1 VPGSRQQFRHA
12 FSLLLLCASLTGLAQ
27 SQSSGLKASPLRIES
42 EERQTRFF
50 GEIDEPILV
59 DVANLSLTI
68 DPSTE
73 LLPLPKSWLGEFAIT
88 FSRDIKAQ
96 GTGLV
101 CYRVNPT
108 SLIASASSARVFHT
122 WLLGAN
128 PDHLAKLLNGG
139 MSLGEFDAD
148 GTYVN
153 RIAMR
158 AHPQG
163 MGAIANSPE
172 NFRARVVLEVTMKL
186 TTSQGQGSKM
196 FEKPITPRA
205 AQPLTLKPVPNVEP
219 LNPTHQVIDWEDGKL
234 TTIYNA
240 IMRLNQECGLFFKV
254 DPKIW
259 DAPIFLKGKWDAD
272 DLAEAILIIAD
283 APRGTYRR
291 GDDLSALSDAYEDLL
306 DKAGNEFGVPEEIY
320 SAAKEG
326 HSLPFGTIL
335 QLLPDAFAHLK
346 TEEGGYTVSMREPVQ
361 IDMRLVYNIAGT
373 GIVPVQFG
381 EGRGIAPNG
390 ALMGAQ
396 RPKTSRG

>member
-1 VPGSRQQFRHA
+1 MPANRGHTIFA
-12 FSLLLLCASLTGLAQ
+12 YGLLLLCASPVGFAQ
-27 SQSSGLKASPLRIES
+27 RADVGLKPSPMRVEK
-42 EERQTRFF
+42 EERQLKFF
-50 GEIDEPILV
+50 SDVDVPLLI

-101 CYRVNPT
+101 CYRINPA

-128 PDHLAKLLNGG
+128 SDHLAKLLNGG

-153 RIAMR
+153 RNAMR

-163 MGAIANSPE
+163 MGAIAKNPE
-172 NFRARVVLEVTMKL
+172 SFQARIVLEVTLKL
-186 TTSQGQGSKM
+186 TTRQGQGSKI
-196 FEKPITPRA
+196 FEKPFTPKT

-240 IMRLNQECGLFFKV
+240 IMRLNQECGLYFKV
-254 DPKIW
+254 DPKVW

-272 DLAEAILIIAD
+272 DLAEAILIVAD
-283 APRGTYRR
+283 APRGTYQR

-306 DKAGNEFGVPEEIY
+306 DKAGNEFGVPEEVY

-326 HSLPFGTIL
+326 HTLPFGTIL

-361 IDMRLVYNIAGT
+361 IDMRLVYNIAGSGT
-373 GIVPVQFG
+373 VPVQFG

>member
-1 VPGSRQQFRHA
+1 MPANRGHTIFA
-12 FSLLLLCASLTGLAQ
+12 YGLLLLCASPVGFAQ
-27 SQSSGLKASPLRIES
+27 RADVGLKPSPMRVEK
-42 EERQTRFF
+42 EERQLKFF
-50 GEIDEPILV
+50 SDVDVPLLI

-73 LLPLPKSWLGEFAIT
+73 LLPLPKDWLGEFAIT
-88 FSRDIKAQ
+88 FARDIKAQ

-101 CYRVNPT
+101 CHRVNPT
-108 SLIASASSARVFHT
+108 SLIASSPSARVFHT

-128 PDHLAKLLNGG
+128 PDHLSKLLNGG
-139 MSLGEFDAD
+139 MSLGEFDTD
-148 GTYVN
+148 GNYVN
-153 RIAMR
+153 RNAMR

-163 MGAIANSPE
+163 MGAIARSPE
-172 NFRARVVLEVTMKL
+172 SYQARIVLEVTMKL
-186 TTSQGQGSKM
+186 TSTQGQGSKT
-196 FEKPITPRA
+196 FEKPITPKA
-205 AQPLTLKPVPNVEP
+205 ALPLTLKPVPQVKP
-219 LNPTHQVIDWEDGKL
+219 LDPTHQVIDWNDGKL

-240 IMRLNQECGLFFKV
+240 IMRLNQECGLYFKV
-254 DPKIW
+254 DPKVW
-259 DAPIFLKGKWDAD
+259 DAPIFIKGKWNAD
-272 DLAEAILIIAD
+272 DLAEAILIVAD
-283 APRGTYRR
+283 APRGTYQR

-373 GIVPVQFG
+373 GIVPVHFG
-381 EGRGIAPNG
+381 EGRGISPNG

-396 RPKTSRG
+396 RPKTSAP

>member
-1 VPGSRQQFRHA
+1 MPANRGHTIFA
-12 FSLLLLCASLTGLAQ
+12 YGLLLLCASSVGFAQ
-27 SQSSGLKASPLRIES
+27 RADVGLKPSPMRVEK
-42 EERQTRFF
+42 EERQIKFF
-50 GEIDEPILV
+50 SDVDVPLLI

-68 DPSTE
+68 DPSTDLL
-73 LLPLPKSWLGEFAIT
+73 LLPKDWLGEFAIT
-88 FSRDIKAQ
+88 FARDIKAQ

-101 CYRVNPT
+101 CHRVNAT
-108 SLIASASSARVFHT
+108 SLIASSPSARVFHT

-128 PDHLAKLLNGG
+128 PDHLSKLLNGG

-153 RIAMR
+153 RNAMR

-163 MGAIANSPE
+163 MGAIAKNPE
-172 NFRARVVLEVTMKL
+172 SFQARIVLEVTLKL
-186 TTSQGQGSKM
+186 TTRQGQGSKI
-196 FEKPITPRA
+196 FEKPFTPKT

-219 LNPTHQVIDWEDGKL
+219 LNPTHQVIDWENGKL

-240 IMRLNQECGLFFKV
+240 IMRLNQECGLYFKV

-272 DLAEAILIIAD
+272 DLAEAILIVAD
-283 APRGTYRR
+283 APRGTYQR

-306 DKAGNEFGVPEEIY
+306 DKAGNEFGVPEEVY

-326 HSLPFGTIL
+326 HTLPFGTIL

-361 IDMRLVYNIAGT
+361 IDMRLVYNIAGSGT
-373 GIVPVQFG
+373 VPVQFG

-390 ALMGAQ
+390 ALMGFQ